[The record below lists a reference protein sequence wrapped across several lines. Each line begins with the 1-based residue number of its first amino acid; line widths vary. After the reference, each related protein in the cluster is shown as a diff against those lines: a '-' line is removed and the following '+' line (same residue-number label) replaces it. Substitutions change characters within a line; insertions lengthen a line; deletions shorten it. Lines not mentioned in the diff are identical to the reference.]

1 MKVLLSWSGERSKQ
15 VALALRDWLREVVQS
30 LQPWM
35 STADVNAG
43 ARWTAEIS
51 KALSETRV
59 GILCLTTDNLDS
71 PWLLFEAGA
80 LAKTIDSTFVCPYLL
95 DLKPAAIPNGPLSQF
110 QAKSA
115 NKAETLDL
123 MKMLSGQTEQPLT
136 DDMLTRAFERC
147 WSTLEENLAKI
158 PKSAAPARPRKTE
171 REILEE
177 VLVTVR
183 GIERKLPPPGSLAF
197 GPGLNL
203 PHSEGLL
210 VPGLGAGSLSTWREP
225 ASFGLPP
232 GALSGIASALTSVDE
247 KTTSGLAALL
257 QQGAPKKPDEPK

>member
-1 MKVLLSWSGERSKQ
+1 
-15 VALALRDWLREVVQS
+15 
-30 LQPWM
+30 M
-35 STADVNAG
+35 STADINAG
-43 ARWTAEIS
+43 ARWNAEIS

-95 DLKPAAIPNGPLSQF
+95 DLKPAVIPNGPLSQF
-110 QAKSA
+110 QAKNAS
-115 NKAETLDL
+115 KAETLDL
-123 MKMLSGQTEQPLT
+123 MKMLNGQTEQPLT
-136 DDMLTRAFERC
+136 NDMLTRAFDRC
-147 WSTLEENLAKI
+147 WPTLHENLAKI

-183 GIERKLPPPGSLAF
+183 GIERKFPSPGSLAF

-203 PHSEGLL
+203 PHNEGAL
-210 VPGLGAGSLSTWREP
+210 VPGIGVGSGSGWREAASSFGMP
-225 ASFGLPP
+225 ASTLSGMAP
-232 GALSGIASALTSVDE
+232 ALSFGNE
-247 KTTSGLAALL
+247 KTKSNVAALL
-257 QQGAPKKPDEPK
+257 QHDAPKKPDETK